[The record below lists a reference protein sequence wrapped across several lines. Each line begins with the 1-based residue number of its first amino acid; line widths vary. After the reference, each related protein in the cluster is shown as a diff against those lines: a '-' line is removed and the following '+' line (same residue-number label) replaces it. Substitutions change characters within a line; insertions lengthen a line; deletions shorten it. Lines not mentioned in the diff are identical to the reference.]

1 MSASPSR
8 TAARAFKRTSSK
20 PIFQRFYQSTT
31 TSNDRNVGTGIGLD
45 LTRSLVELHYGTITA
60 ANNKTL
66 DEADWKE
73 GSQFLITLPLGNE
86 HLKPEEMTD
95 APEPQTAEDIK
106 ELEENMEE
114 GNEENVRSQ

>member
-1 MSASPSR
+1 M
-8 TAARAFKRTSSK
+8 
-20 PIFQRFYQSTT
+20 
-31 TSNDRNVGTGIGLD
+31 
-45 LTRSLVELHYGTITA
+45 ELHYGTITA

-86 HLKPEEMTD
+86 HLKPEEMID

-114 GNEENVRSQ
+114 GNEENAADTANDAEEDFKSKACLLYTS